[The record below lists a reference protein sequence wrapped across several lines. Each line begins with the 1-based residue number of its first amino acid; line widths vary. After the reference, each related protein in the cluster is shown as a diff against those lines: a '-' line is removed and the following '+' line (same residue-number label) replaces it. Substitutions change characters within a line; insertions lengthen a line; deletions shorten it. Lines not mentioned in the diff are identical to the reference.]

1 LIVRSTVLFL
11 YLLIVSGSAH
21 AEGAMG
27 GAWLL
32 VMMAIPVVIVAVP
45 IWLGVRWFRSGRS
58 DSHARF
64 KNKEA
69 ETPPLGRLGE

>member
-1 LIVRSTVLFL
+1 
-11 YLLIVSGSAH
+11 
-21 AEGAMG
+21 MG